1 MLTAETILK
10 NMRRTRLE
18 NELRTRNAI
27 REFEKHLPIINQLPD
42 ELSHSG
48 NLYFTATLTEEYD
61 VRRVCAEVRRILDV
75 KQSDKV
81 LDSSTGKI
89 SYITEGKGIRVKVFG
104 GRVPLNCTVTPVS
117 NSYVS
122 YVMEC
127 KND

>member
-10 NMRRTRLE
+10 NMRKVNLE
-18 NELRTRNAI
+18 NQLRTYNAI
-27 REFEKHLPIINQLPD
+27 REFEKHLSIINQLPD

-61 VRRVCAEVRRILDV
+61 VRRVCSEVRRILDV
-75 KQSDKV
+75 KESEKI
-81 LDSSTGKI
+81 LDSSTGKM

-122 YVMEC
+122 YEIRC
-127 KND
+127 K

>member
-10 NMRRTRLE
+10 NMRKVSLE
-18 NELRTRNAI
+18 NQLRTHNAI
-27 REFEKHLPIINQLPD
+27 REFEKHISIINQLPD

-61 VRRVCAEVRRILDV
+61 VRRVCSEVRRILDV
-75 KQSDKV
+75 KESEKI
-81 LDSSTGKI
+81 LDSSTGKM

-117 NSYVS
+117 HSYVS
-122 YVMEC
+122 YEIRC
-127 KND
+127 K

>member
-10 NMRRTRLE
+10 NMRKVSLE
-18 NELRTRNAI
+18 NQLKTYNAI
-27 REFEKHLPIINQLPD
+27 REFEKHLSIINQLPD

-75 KQSDKV
+75 KESEKI
-81 LDSSTGKI
+81 LDSHTGKM